1 MRKFLTAGLGLM
13 ALTALLAG
21 CGMAQEEK
29 VPSKAEVKEESI
41 YGEGLSVNEAAV
53 SMTVQY
59 YDYDTDEEKNLD
71 VVVDKNTKFDNA
83 ASLKEVK
90 KGDWVDVS
98 YSSQADKKVAISVIV
113 EREEEE
119 LTAPAETEE
128 AAVRQ

>member
-1 MRKFLTAGLGLM
+1 MRKFLTVGSSLM
-13 ALTALLAG
+13 VLAVLLAG
-21 CGMAQEEK
+21 DGICQEEK
-29 VPSKAEVKEESI
+29 APSKAEVKEESI
-41 YGEGLSVNEAAV
+41 YGEVLSVNEAAV

-59 YDYDTDEEKNLD
+59 YDYDTDEEKSMD

-128 AAVRQ
+128 AAVKQ